1 MSSRSQTSRFL
12 RLALGGVLLWV
23 WVGSCFGQVS
33 PAEITDPQLKAV
45 EQTYFPQLQELNRE
59 IRSAKFPFPFFLSRY
74 VGLDPGKQLGTDTRG
89 LEFVSFEKRVV
100 LKVTGNYNA
109 AYDGER
115 LTANERAARTFQDV
129 VVPIL
134 GLLSREIPA
143 DVACD
148 GIGFEVSFHART
160 RGRNYEYEG
169 KEILVVVFDKADAF
183 AYGRVSSDDERQEI
197 LNRSEIYLNG
207 KEFGLA
213 LSGREPIDIGARAK
227 AVPGTAPVSPA
238 AASNAGARL
247 ATVNPALLP
256 GAARGETSSSAAD
269 SQASPAMSAAS
280 GSSPPSPATPA
291 TPAMAEQLQ
300 AQFQAQLDAL
310 EKEGVAKFH
319 FVDYAP
325 PFFAV
330 FRNQLVLQVTL
341 RNSLRFDKE
350 ASSIYKRAAQSFD
363 LFLAPQLKDLLEK
376 IPADAPFD
384 GLDIS
389 LLNQLGADPR
399 GSSEAIEFIFPRK
412 AVRQFVEAEITN
424 QQLIDQSVVLVNGVR
439 ITLNLQLVE

>member
-1 MSSRSQTSRFL
+1 MSSSSLTSRFL
-12 RLALGGVLLWV
+12 HLALGGALLWV

-183 AYGRVSSDDERQEI
+183 AYGRASSDDERQEI

-256 GAARGETSSSAAD
+256 GAARGETPSSAAD

-325 PFFAV
+325 PSFAV

-350 ASSIYKRAAQSFD
+350 TSSIYKRAAQSFD
-363 LFLAPQLKDLLEK
+363 LFLAPQLKDILEK
-376 IPADAPFD
+376 IPAEAPFD

-389 LLNQLGADPR
+389 ILNQLGAGPG

>member
-1 MSSRSQTSRFL
+1 MSSSSQTFRFL
-12 RLALGGVLLWV
+12 RHALGGALLWV
-23 WVGSCFGQVS
+23 WVGPCFGQVS

-45 EQTYFPQLQELNRE
+45 EQTYFSHLQELNRE

-74 VGLDPGKQLGTDTRG
+74 VGLDPGKQLGADTRG

-134 GLLSREIPA
+134 GLISREIPTG
-143 DVACD
+143 VTCD
-148 GIGFEVSFHART
+148 GIGFEISFHART

-169 KEILVVVFDKADAF
+169 KEILVVVLDKADAF
-183 AYGRVSSDDERQEI
+183 AYGRASSDDERQEI

-213 LSGREPIDIGARAK
+213 LGGREPIDIAARAK

-256 GAARGETSSSAAD
+256 GAARAGTPSSAAD
-269 SQASPAMSAAS
+269 SQTSSAMNTAS
-280 GSSPPSPATPA
+280 GSGPPSPATL
-291 TPAMAEQLQ
+291 AMAEQSQ

-310 EKEGVAKFH
+310 GKEGVAKFH

-325 PFFAV
+325 PSFAV
-330 FRNQLVLQVTL
+330 FHNQLVLQVTL

-350 ASSIYKRAAQSFD
+350 TSSIYKRAAQSFD

-376 IPADAPFD
+376 IPAEAPFD

-389 LLNQLGADPR
+389 LLNQLGSDPR
-399 GSSEAIEFIFPRK
+399 GSSEAVEFIFPRK
-412 AVRQFVEAEITN
+412 VVRQFVEAEVTN